1 MEKKNGDILDII
13 DEEIK
18 EAYRCFD
25 IGKKKNEAQQLKSSQ
40 MVKRRSRQVAQNLL
54 SFNSKTLTEFG
65 FSQRFVF

>member
-40 MVKRRSRQVAQNLL
+40 MAKRRSRQVA
-54 SFNSKTLTEFG
+54 
-65 FSQRFVF
+65 